1 MEKTRSALHSREL
14 AYISEPCPLSF
25 PAHLTS
31 LRLYN
36 LRGNVSQWVE
46 DIVGILIN
54 SPGLLELGIS
64 LNHNELIEQHA
75 TFTDCRG
82 RGHPH
87 TTRCNTQPEYANFFP
102 NLCEEYLKKEGVQLK
117 LTSLKLGMSMM
128 LIKGLVGFQGV
139 AFDEDDKIQGMHAL
153 SSFMDLTKVNDL
165 AIFNRG
171 IIGVVKRPVHC
182 ILTASYG
189 SDGFAWL
196 ASSLPNFFPNLRV
209 LSLLHL
215 NPVVARALAAVDW
228 GYMSKL
234 GLHIGD
240 WEVYQLVHPNHSYHT
255 LRAAFGTHQL
265 AIRPRAL
272 WLPRLSESIDFG
284 LSSMSTV
291 RTLSMEIPRDFY
303 DSAFT
308 KSLAGMPNLE
318 HLWLRCR
325 MCRQE
330 QDWDAKT
337 IERKRHRS
345 WYGAPVHGEHL
356 LQRVSKLE
364 LARHCSRLRYL
375 RVCHEAC
382 SIVRQESPAMATMRD
397 LDEFENRAVTPEFFR
412 YEGPPSLSGR
422 RRLRMV
428 RYT

>member
-1 MEKTRSALHSREL
+1 MIASHWLVCTKSLELDNFSDPTYGVPTTSRLKAWKILQEQIVRLTSHTPNLRKIVWRNTHITKLTIKEIHRLCPHIEQLSAESLSSVLEKTRSALHSREL

-82 RGHPH
+82 GGHPY

-128 LIKGLVGFQGV
+128 LIKGFVGFQGV
-139 AFDEDDKIQGMHAL
+139 AFDEDDKIQGMQAL
-153 SSFMDLTKVNDL
+153 SSFMDLTKLNDL

-215 NPVVARALAAVDW
+215 TTVVARALAAVDW

-234 GLHIGD
+234 GLHISD
-240 WEVYQLVHPNHSYHT
+240 WEVHQLVHPSHSYHT
-255 LRAAFGTHQL
+255 LLAAFGTHQR
-265 AIRPRAL
+265 AIRPEH
-272 WLPRLSESIDFG
+272 SG
-284 LSSMSTV
+284 
-291 RTLSMEIPRDFY
+291 
-303 DSAFT
+303 
-308 KSLAGMPNLE
+308 SL
-318 HLWLRCR
+318 
-325 MCRQE
+325 
-330 QDWDAKT
+330 D
-337 IERKRHRS
+337 
-345 WYGAPVHGEHL
+345 
-356 LQRVSKLE
+356 
-364 LARHCSRLRYL
+364 
-375 RVCHEAC
+375 
-382 SIVRQESPAMATMRD
+382 
-397 LDEFENRAVTPEFFR
+397 
-412 YEGPPSLSGR
+412 
-422 RRLRMV
+422 
-428 RYT
+428 